1 MIIRLIC
8 LCGLLLLAQAEAAF
22 AAPSPRLSCSL
33 FSWKNVERFESLS
46 AMRPEV
52 VKMLLDRLGSQA
64 NAKTRSNLM
73 AERDAIW
80 ADEATP
86 DSPLPSRRFI
96 YGLRF
101 GNRWIVWYERGGKTH
116 SSHLVIY
123 DFLPAPGRPFDDGGE
138 RPVPGHPRPPQR
150 PHPGARRARQRSLVA
165 PAGTP
170 PQGPRQTIQD
180 VGSAQPGSTA
190 SACAQRWAALI

>member
-8 LCGLLLLAQAEAAF
+8 LCGLLLLTQAEAAF
-22 AAPSPRLSCSL
+22 AETPSPRLACSL
-33 FSWKNVERFESLS
+33 FSWKNVVRFESLS

-52 VKMLLDRLGSQA
+52 VRMLLDRLGSQA

-80 ADEATP
+80 ADGATP
-86 DSPLPSRRFI
+86 DSPLPSRRFL

-101 GNRWIVWYERGGKTH
+101 GNRWIVWYERGGKTR

-123 DFLPAPGRPFDDGGE
+123 DFLPATPAPILVGHLTTGMNDLCPVTRTLLNARILVRGG
-138 RPVPGHPRPPQR
+138 
-150 PHPGARRARQRSLVA
+150 LDN
-165 PAGTP
+165 GT
-170 PQGPRQTIQD
+170 
-180 VGSAQPGSTA
+180 
-190 SACAQRWAALI
+190 W

>member
-22 AAPSPRLSCSL
+22 AAPSPRLSCNL

-80 ADEATP
+80 AGEATAE
-86 DSPLPSRRFI
+86 SPLPSRRFI

-123 DFLPAPGRPFDDGGE
+123 DFLPATPAPILVGHLTTGVNDLCPVTRALLNARILVRGGLDN
-138 RPVPGHPRPPQR
+138 
-150 PHPGARRARQRSLVA
+150 GA
-165 PAGTP
+165 
-170 PQGPRQTIQD
+170 
-180 VGSAQPGSTA
+180 
-190 SACAQRWAALI
+190 W